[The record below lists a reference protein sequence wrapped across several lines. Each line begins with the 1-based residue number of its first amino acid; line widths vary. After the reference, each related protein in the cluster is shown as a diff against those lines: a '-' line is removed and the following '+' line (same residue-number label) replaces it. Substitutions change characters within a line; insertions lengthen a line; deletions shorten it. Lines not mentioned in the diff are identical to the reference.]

1 MSTSLLSWCNDIPE
15 SELGGVLQAAM
26 HGAARGL
33 SGLAEYPIHVTT
45 LRLETVP
52 IAQMATHA
60 GDPETEVVGI
70 YLLMEGDCSGQA
82 ILMLSLASALN
93 LADVLLNV
101 PPGTST
107 HLGEMERSALAEA
120 GNLVV
125 SYFLNAVA
133 TFLKKPRLLQPSPPT
148 VMVDMLGAVLDV
160 VMTPVA
166 VVSDDLMIVE
176 AAFTQGTSTNGGSDR
191 AIRVHFW
198 VLPDAAQI
206 RQASSKLARSEHTP

>member
-1 MSTSLLSWCNDIPE
+1 VSASLLSWCDDIPE
-15 SELGGVLQAAM
+15 SELGEVLQAAM

-33 SGLAEYPIHVTT
+33 SGLARHPIHVTT

-52 IAQMATHA
+52 IAQVATHA

-70 YLLMEGDCSGQA
+70 YLVMEGDCSGQA

-93 LADVLLNV
+93 LADALLNV
-101 PPGTST
+101 TPGTST

-120 GNLVV
+120 GNLMV

-133 TFLKKPRLLQPSPPT
+133 TFLKRPRLLQPSPPA
-148 VMVDMLGAVLDV
+148 VMVDMLGAVLDE

-166 VVSDDLMIVE
+166 VVSDDLTIAE
-176 AAFTQGTSTNGGSDR
+176 AAFAQGASTDGGSDR
-191 AIRVHFW
+191 TIQVHFW

-206 RQASSKLARSEHTP
+206 RQASGRSAKSEHPH